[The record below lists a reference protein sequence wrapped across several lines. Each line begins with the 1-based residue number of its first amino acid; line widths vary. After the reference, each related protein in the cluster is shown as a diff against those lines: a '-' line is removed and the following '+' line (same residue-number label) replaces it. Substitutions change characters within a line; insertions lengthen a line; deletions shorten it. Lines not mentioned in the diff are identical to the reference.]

1 MIEQNVIDSDYRYE
15 RKFHITNVFK
25 ENVKRLVLQHPA
37 IFLEQFYRRNVNNI
51 YFDTF
56 KFKHYFDSVD
66 GSTERI
72 KVRIRWYG
80 KLFGYI
86 EKPVLEFKIKK
97 GLLGKKLLTAI
108 KPFTLYNNCS
118 FQNVFNNLTYS
129 EFYDLVDIKSLI
141 PTLINQYS
149 RNYYL
154 SSCGNFRITIDSSMK
169 YFLVS
174 DIVTAPF
181 LKITDNNSII
191 LELKYDA
198 NNDYSSDR
206 ISNFFPFRMTKISKY
221 VTGLNKLY
229 DDLLP

>member
-1 MIEQNVIDSDYRYE
+1 
-15 RKFHITNVFK
+15 
-25 ENVKRLVLQHPA
+25 
-37 IFLEQFYRRNVNNI
+37 
-51 YFDTF
+51 
-56 KFKHYFDSVD
+56 
-66 GSTERI
+66 
-72 KVRIRWYG
+72 
-80 KLFGYI
+80 
-86 EKPVLEFKIKK
+86 
-97 GLLGKKLLTAI
+97 
-108 KPFTLYNNCS
+108 
-118 FQNVFNNLTYS
+118 
-129 EFYDLVDIKSLI
+129 
-141 PTLINQYS
+141 
-149 RNYYL
+149 
-154 SSCGNFRITIDSSMK
+154 MK

>member
-1 MIEQNVIDSDYRYE
+1 MIEPNIIDSDYRYE
-15 RKFHITNVFK
+15 RKFLISNVLN
-25 ENVKRLVLQHPA
+25 EHVKRVVLQHPT

-56 KFKHYFDSVD
+56 NFKHYFDSVD

-86 EKPVLEFKIKK
+86 EKPVLEFKIKR
-97 GLLGKKLLTAI
+97 GLLGKKLSIAI
-108 KPFTLYNNCS
+108 HPFTLDHNCS